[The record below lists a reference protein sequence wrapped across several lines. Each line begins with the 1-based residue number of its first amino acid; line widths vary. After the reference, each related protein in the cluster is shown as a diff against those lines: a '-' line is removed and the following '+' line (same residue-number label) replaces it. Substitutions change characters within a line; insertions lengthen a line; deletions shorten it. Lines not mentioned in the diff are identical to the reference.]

1 MKLDKLSGAPW
12 MRTEPALG
20 VAGRAAVEVG
30 SGVASSVGGCRI
42 YRSMARSGCPAT
54 GSSDCPAMAEAR

>member
-12 MRTEPALG
+12 MRAEPALG

-30 SGVASSVGGCRI
+30 SRGASSVGGCRI
-42 YRSMARSGCPAT
+42 
-54 GSSDCPAMAEAR
+54 